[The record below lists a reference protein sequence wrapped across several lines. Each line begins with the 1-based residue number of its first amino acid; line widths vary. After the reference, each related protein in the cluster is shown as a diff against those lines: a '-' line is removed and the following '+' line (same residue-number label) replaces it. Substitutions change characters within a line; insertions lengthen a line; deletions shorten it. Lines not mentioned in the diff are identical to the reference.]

1 MKILKNLKKLFYFFL
16 TFYYIINKEIT
27 KMAEKLKAIK
37 EAIKNG
43 TYNWEEAIE
52 SATSKIIENPEVLLW
67 R

>member
-52 SATSKIIENPEVLLW
+52 SAASKIVENPEVLLW

>member
-43 TYNWEEAIE
+43 TYNLEEAIE
-52 SATSKIIENPEVLLW
+52 SAASKIVENPEVLLW